1 MPALTVM
8 STVSAVEVFTPSLTV
23 SENVRVTS
31 SGNPVGAVNVGFAG
45 SVVSSVTADPSP
57 ESGAVCVQAYV
68 SVAPSGSELA
78 LPSRV
83 TASPSQTVR
92 SAPASA
98 LGASFVPALTVMS
111 TVSAVEAF
119 TPSLTVSENV
129 RVTSSGNPV
138 GAVNVGFAGSVV
150 SSVTADPSPESGAVC
165 VQAYVSVA
173 PSGSELALPSR
184 VTASPSQTV

>member
-8 STVSAVEVFTPSLTV
+8 FTVSAVEVFTPSLTV

-83 TASPSQTVR
+83 TASPSQTV
-92 SAPASA
+92 
-98 LGASFVPALTVMS
+98 
-111 TVSAVEAF
+111 
-119 TPSLTVSENV
+119 
-129 RVTSSGNPV
+129 
-138 GAVNVGFAGSVV
+138 
-150 SSVTADPSPESGAVC
+150 
-165 VQAYVSVA
+165 
-173 PSGSELALPSR
+173 
-184 VTASPSQTV
+184 